1 MKNIQSVIS
10 NLRRGSLKKLNS
22 NAIINKLLLTLP
34 KDLRKHI
41 LFGSLKGDT
50 LLIAVANKGV
60 CAEINHFK
68 AQDLLNAIDLMQ
80 NAFDLGESSKDSC
93 LNSAESSA
101 NFGIDSSDFNANLKD
116 DLEILRQIKQIRAY
130 VPKNILE
137 ILQNK
142 SLKND
147 DKIIIQYYKERAKGE
162 FNISKN
168 CQFSEIFSKIKSAI
182 KKNNDESKR
191 AD

>member
-1 MKNIQSVIS
+1 MKSIQSIIS
-10 NLRRGSLKKLNS
+10 NLRHGSLKKLNS

-34 KDLRKHI
+34 KDLQKHI

-80 NAFDLGESSKDSC
+80 NAFDLGESS
-93 LNSAESSA
+93 
-101 NFGIDSSDFNANLKD
+101 ANLKD
-116 DLEILRQIKQIRAY
+116 DLAILRQIKQIRAY

-147 DKIIIQYYKERAKGE
+147 DKIIIQCYKERAKGE
-162 FNISKN
+162 FTISKN
-168 CQFSEIFSKIKSAI
+168 SPFSEIFSKIKSAI
-182 KKNNDESKR
+182 KKNIDESKR
-191 AD
+191 AN

>member
-10 NLRRGSLKKLNS
+10 NLRHTSLKKLNS

-34 KDLRKHI
+34 KDLQKHI
-41 LFGSLKGDT
+41 LFGALKADT
-50 LLIAVANKGV
+50 LFVAVANKGV

-68 AQDLLNAIDLMQ
+68 ANDLLNAIDLMCMSL
-80 NAFDLGESSKDSC
+80 DLGESSKDSR
-93 LNSAESSA
+93 ESSA
-101 NFGIDSSDFNANLKD
+101 NFGVDLSDFNANLKD
-116 DLEILRQIKQIRAY
+116 DLAILRQIKQIRAY

-137 ILQNK
+137 ILQEK

-147 DKIIIQYYKERAKGE
+147 DKIIIQCYKERAKGE

-168 CQFSEIFSKIKSAI
+168 CPFSEIFSKIKSAI

-191 AD
+191 AN

>member
-34 KDLRKHI
+34 KDLQKHI
-41 LFGSLKGDT
+41 LFGALKADT

-68 AQDLLNAIDLMQ
+68 ANDLLNAIDLMR
-80 NAFDLGESSKDSC
+80 NAFDLGESSKDSR
-93 LNSAESSA
+93 ESSA

-116 DLEILRQIKQIRAY
+116 DLVILRQIKQIRAY

-137 ILQNK
+137 ILQEK

-147 DKIIIQYYKERAKGE
+147 DKIIIQCYKERAKGE
-162 FNISKN
+162 FIISKN
-168 CQFSEIFSKIKSAI
+168 SPFSDIFSKIKSAI
-182 KKNNDESKR
+182 KKNIDESKR
-191 AD
+191 AN

>member
-1 MKNIQSVIS
+1 MKNIQSIIS

-34 KDLRKHI
+34 KDLQKHI

-80 NAFDLGESSKDSC
+80 NAFGESSKDSR
-93 LNSAESSA
+93 LDSAKSSA
-101 NFGIDSSDFNANLKD
+101 NQSLNQSANFNANLKD
-116 DLEILRQIKQIRAY
+116 DLAILRQIKHIRAY

-147 DKIIIQYYKERAKGE
+147 DKIIIQCYKERAKGE
-162 FNISKN
+162 FTISKN
-168 CQFSEIFSKIKSAI
+168 SPFSEIFSKIKSAI
-182 KKNNDESKR
+182 KKNIDESKR
-191 AD
+191 AN

>member
-34 KDLRKHI
+34 KDLQKHI
-41 LFGSLKGDT
+41 LFGALKGDT

-68 AQDLLNAIDLMQ
+68 ANDLLNAIDLMCMSL
-80 NAFDLGESSKDSC
+80 DLGESNKDSR
-93 LNSAESSA
+93 ESS
-101 NFGIDSSDFNANLKD
+101 ANLKD
-116 DLEILRQIKQIRAY
+116 DLKILRQIKQIRAY

-137 ILQNK
+137 ILQEK

-168 CQFSEIFSKIKSAI
+168 CPFGEIFSKIKSAI

>member
-1 MKNIQSVIS
+1 MKNIQSIIS

-41 LFGSLKGDT
+41 LFGTLKGGT

-68 AQDLLNAIDLMQ
+68 ANDLLNAIDLMQ
-80 NAFDLGESSKDSC
+80 NAFDSS
-93 LNSAESSA
+93 ESSA
-101 NFGIDSSDFNANLKD
+101 NFGVDSSDFNANLKD
-116 DLEILRQIKQIRAY
+116 DLAILRQIKKIRAY
-130 VPKNILE
+130 IPKNILE

-147 DKIIIQYYKERAKGE
+147 DKIIIQCYKERAKGE
-162 FNISKN
+162 FIISEN
-168 CQFSEIFSKIKSAI
+168 CPFSEIFSKIKSAI
-182 KKNNDESKR
+182 KKNIDESKR
-191 AD
+191 AN

>member
-1 MKNIQSVIS
+1 MKNIQSIIS

-41 LFGSLKGDT
+41 LFGTLKGGT

-60 CAEINHFK
+60 CSEINHFK
-68 AQDLLNAIDLMQ
+68 ANDLLNAIDLMCMSLD
-80 NAFDLGESSKDSC
+80 FGESSVNGVDSR
-93 LNSAESSA
+93 
-101 NFGIDSSDFNANLKD
+101 DFNANLKD
-116 DLEILRQIKQIRAY
+116 DLAILRQIKKIRAY
-130 VPKNILE
+130 IPKNILE

-147 DKIIIQYYKERAKGE
+147 DKIIIQCYKERAKGE
-162 FNISKN
+162 FIISEN
-168 CQFSEIFSKIKSAI
+168 CPFSEIFSKIKSAI
-182 KKNNDESKR
+182 KKNIDESKR
-191 AD
+191 AN

>member
-1 MKNIQSVIS
+1 MKNIQSIIS
-10 NLRRGSLKKLNS
+10 NLRRTSLKKLNS
-22 NAIINKLLLTLP
+22 NAIINKLLLTLS

-41 LFGSLKGDT
+41 LFATLKAET

-68 AQDLLNAIDLMQ
+68 AQDLLNAIDLMCMS
-80 NAFDLGESSKDSC
+80 LDSC
-93 LNSAESSA
+93 ESSA
-101 NFGIDSSDFNANLKD
+101 NFGVDSSDFNANLKD

-137 ILQNK
+137 ISQKK

-147 DKIIIQYYKERAKGE
+147 DKIFVECYKERAKGK
-162 FNISKN
+162 FIISEN
-168 CQFSEIFSKIKSAI
+168 CPFSDIFSKIKSAI
-182 KKNNDESKR
+182 KQNNESKR
-191 AD
+191 QN